1 MLTDMN
7 LVQAMT
13 SSPVLI
19 ALVLCSVVTFG
30 VVLERLHYFHKRH
43 GEPDAL
49 LRDVLDML
57 REGHFSEAVR
67 RCRAHAHP
75 LGAVAVDVLMST
87 DETASVQEERIQI
100 ALSQQK
106 LLLERNLG
114 VIGTM
119 AAVAPLVGL
128 LGTVWGI
135 MRAFNDMALTGSAA
149 PSVVAAGV
157 AEALVTTAAG
167 LVVAVPAVVLYN
179 HFSRKMSVML
189 TVAENHAR
197 SIRTVVGDSGSPG
210 PADPHKVVPA
220 NTVSMGAV
228 SEHPQQPVVTGPVS
242 MHGHAVQSK

>member
-1 MLTDMN
+1 
-7 LVQAMT
+7 MT

-19 ALVLCSVVTFG
+19 ALVLCSVVTLG
-30 VVLERLHYFHKRH
+30 VVLERLHYFHKRR
-43 GEPDAL
+43 GEPDTL

-57 REGHFSEAVR
+57 REGQFSEAIR
-67 RCRAHAHP
+67 RCRANAHP
-75 LGAVAVDVLMST
+75 LGAVAVDVLMSA
-87 DETASVQEERIQI
+87 EESAGAQEERIQI
-100 ALSQQK
+100 SLSQQK

-119 AAVAPLVGL
+119 AAVAPLIGL

-179 HFSRKMSVML
+179 HLSRKMSVML

-197 SIRTVVGDSGSPG
+197 SIRTAIGEHGGPDPSVPNKMVGQSGNPRESVV
-210 PADPHKVVPA
+210 
-220 NTVSMGAV
+220 
-228 SEHPQQPVVTGPVS
+228 EHPAQQVVAGPVS
-242 MHGHAVQSK
+242 MRAHAAPSK